1 MQGLVQ
7 GFQAMNLGKPANK
20 AVRQQI
26 NELLK
31 EAKTLE
37 ELKQIENTQNGKLG
51 SSII

>member
-1 MQGLVQ
+1 
-7 GFQAMNLGKPANK
+7 MNLGKPANK

-37 ELKQIENTQNGKLG
+37 ELK
-51 SSII
+51 